1 MKRIW
6 YLSTCD
12 TCSRIVK
19 ELGGLKEFEFID
31 VKNNPIKEE
40 DLDLIVKSNNLNY
53 EDVFNKRS
61 RKYTKGQ
68 FTRDE
73 EFKQAI
79 LEEYTFLKRPIIQI
93 GDKFFI
99 GNSKAVVEEVK
110 EII

>member
-12 TCSRIVK
+12 TCKRIIK
-19 ELGGLKEFEFID
+19 ELGGLNNFEFID
-31 VKNNPIKEE
+31 LKDNPIKKE
-40 DLDLIVKSNNLNY
+40 DLDLIVETNNLNY

-68 FTRDE
+68 FTTDE

-79 LEEYTFLKRPIIQI
+79 LKEYTFLKRPIIQI
-93 GDKFFI
+93 NDKFFI
-99 GNSKAVVEEVK
+99 GNSKKVVEDAK
-110 EII
+110 SFI